1 MSNSSYSK
9 IPAETRS
16 TRLAKLEKA
25 GKASNEKRVKALE
38 RQAEVAKQAAALL
51 QQSLDESEELLGSH
65 CLPLSNAV
73 KTLEEFATQ
82 DLAHRLTAVK
92 RAAQEPVE
100 FYSWVG
106 GGVAIQKA
114 IEAYLAGKE
123 VTAQLKEQ
131 LAAVGIDPTLL

>member
-16 TRLAKLEKA
+16 ARLAKLEKA

-51 QQSLDESEELLGSH
+51 QQSLDESEDLLRSH

-73 KTLEEFATQ
+73 KTLEEFATK
-82 DLAHRLTAVK
+82 DLASRLRAVACA
-92 RAAQEPVE
+92 RTMPLE
-100 FYSWVG
+100 FYPWVG
-106 GGVAIQKA
+106 EGAVTQKA
-114 IEAYLAGKE
+114 IEAYLEGRE
-123 VTAQLKEQ
+123 VTPQLKEQ

>member
-1 MSNSSYSK
+1 MSSYSK

-38 RQAEVAKQAAALL
+38 HQAEVAKQAAALL
-51 QQSLDESEELLGSH
+51 QQSLDESKDLLGSH

-73 KTLEEFATQ
+73 KTLEEFATL

-92 RAAQEPVE
+92 RATQEPAE
-100 FYSWVG
+100 FYPWIDG
-106 GGVAIQKA
+106 GAATQKA
-114 IEAYLAGKE
+114 IEAYLAGRE
-123 VTAQLKEQ
+123 VTSQLKDQ
-131 LAAVGIDPTLL
+131 LASVGIDPTLL